1 MGVIKLKK
9 LLVPVLVI
17 IIFALLF
24 VGCTTSSNSSS
35 DSSVEI
41 INSNQQNSNS
51 NNNNSSNNET
61 KKSDSNN
68 TTSHKDKNVSNNKNT
83 NKKLDDKTEKLLKD
97 IKEKAVKGE
106 IINYEFKLGASID
119 DVINK
124 LGKPSS
130 ENYVA
135 EAKGNYFNFDS
146 YNLSFG
152 CNKGDQI
159 FEIRSLNK
167 DLKSLDLN
175 NVENFFGKPDYNVT
189 TKSKEKIIG
198 YKITKDFKILFVF
211 NTSTYQL
218 DHYSVLYPSI
228 THNSMA
234 GDNGREW

>member
-1 MGVIKLKK
+1 MKK

-24 VGCTTSSNSSS
+24 VGCTNSSNSSS

-51 NNNNSSNNET
+51 NNNNSSNNDT

-68 TTSHKDKNVSNNKNT
+68 ASHKDKNVSNNK
-83 NKKLDDKTEKLLKD
+83 KLDNKTEKLLKD
-97 IKEKAVKGE
+97 IKEKAIKGE
-106 IINYEFKLGASID
+106 IIDYDFKLGASIN
-119 DVINK
+119 DVIDK

-175 NVENFFGKPDYNVT
+175 NVENFFGKPDYTVT

-211 NTSTYQL
+211 NTSTYKL
-218 DHYSVLYPSI
+218 DHYSILYPSI

>member
-1 MGVIKLKK
+1 M
-9 LLVPVLVI
+9 
-17 IIFALLF
+17 
-24 VGCTTSSNSSS
+24 
-35 DSSVEI
+35 
-41 INSNQQNSNS
+41 
-51 NNNNSSNNET
+51 
-61 KKSDSNN
+61 
-68 TTSHKDKNVSNNKNT
+68 
-83 NKKLDDKTEKLLKD
+83 
-97 IKEKAVKGE
+97 KEKAIKGE
-106 IINYEFKLGASID
+106 IIDYDFKLGDSIY
-119 DVINK
+119 DVIDK

-175 NVENFFGKPDYNVT
+175 NVENFFGKPDYTVT

-211 NTSTYQL
+211 NTSTYKL

>member
-1 MGVIKLKK
+1 MIKLKK

-24 VGCTTSSNSSS
+24 VGCTNSSNSSS

-83 NKKLDDKTEKLLKD
+83 NKKLDDKTKKLLKD
-97 IKEKAVKGE
+97 IKEKAVKGK
-106 IINYEFKLGASID
+106 IINYEFKLGSSID

-211 NTSTYQL
+211 DTSTYKL
-218 DHYSVLYPSI
+218 DHYSVLYPGI

>member
-1 MGVIKLKK
+1 MKK

-24 VGCTTSSNSSS
+24 VGCTNSSNSSS

-51 NNNNSSNNET
+51 NNNSSNNDT

-68 TTSHKDKNVSNNKNT
+68 ASHKDNKDNNVSNNKNT
-83 NKKLDDKTEKLLKD
+83 NKKLDNKTEKLLKD
-97 IKEKAVKGE
+97 IKEKAIKGE
-106 IINYEFKLGASID
+106 IIDYDFKLGASID

-175 NVENFFGKPDYNVT
+175 NVENFFGKPDYTVT

-211 NTSTYQL
+211 NTSTYKL

>member
-1 MGVIKLKK
+1 MKK

-24 VGCTTSSNSSS
+24 VGCTNSSNSSS

-51 NNNNSSNNET
+51 NNNNSSNNDT

-68 TTSHKDKNVSNNKNT
+68 ASNKDNKDNNVSNNKNT
-83 NKKLDDKTEKLLKD
+83 NKKLDNKAKKLLKD
-97 IKEKAVKGE
+97 IKEKAIKGE
-106 IINYEFKLGASID
+106 IIYYDFKLGDSIY
-119 DVINK
+119 DVIDK

-211 NTSTYQL
+211 NTSTYKL
-218 DHYSVLYPSI
+218 DHYSVLYPGI

>member
-1 MGVIKLKK
+1 M
-9 LLVPVLVI
+9 
-17 IIFALLF
+17 
-24 VGCTTSSNSSS
+24 
-35 DSSVEI
+35 
-41 INSNQQNSNS
+41 
-51 NNNNSSNNET
+51 
-61 KKSDSNN
+61 
-68 TTSHKDKNVSNNKNT
+68 
-83 NKKLDDKTEKLLKD
+83 
-97 IKEKAVKGE
+97 KEKAVKGE

-175 NVENFFGKPDYNVT
+175 NVENFFLESLITMLQLNQK
-189 TKSKEKIIG
+189 KKIIG

-211 NTSTYQL
+211 DTSTYQL

>member
-1 MGVIKLKK
+1 MKK

-24 VGCTTSSNSSS
+24 VGCINFSNSSS

-41 INSNQQNSNS
+41 INSNQQNSS
-51 NNNNSSNNET
+51 STNNNNSNNET
-61 KKSDSNN
+61 KKSDSNKN
-68 TTSHKDKNVSNNKNT
+68 TSHKNNNVSTNKNT
-83 NKKLDDKTEKLLKD
+83 NKKLDNKTEKLLKD

-106 IINYEFKLGASID
+106 IINYEFKLGDSIY
-119 DVINK
+119 DVIDK

-146 YNLSFG
+146 NNLSFG

-167 DLKSLDLN
+167 DLKTLDLN

-211 NTSTYQL
+211 NTSTYKL
-218 DHYSVLYPSI
+218 DHYSVLYPGI

>member
-1 MGVIKLKK
+1 MKK

-17 IIFALLF
+17 IVFALLF
-24 VGCTTSSNSSS
+24 IGCTNSSNSSS

-51 NNNNSSNNET
+51 NNNNSSNNDT

-68 TTSHKDKNVSNNKNT
+68 ASHKDNKDNNVSNNKNT
-83 NKKLDDKTEKLLKD
+83 NKKLDNKTEKLLKD
-97 IKEKAVKGE
+97 IKEKAIKGE
-106 IINYEFKLGASID
+106 IIDYDFKLGDSIY
-119 DVINK
+119 DVIDK
-124 LGKPSS
+124 LGKPYS

-167 DLKSLDLN
+167 DLKSLYLN
-175 NVENFFGKPDYNVT
+175 NVENFFGKPDYTVT

-211 NTSTYQL
+211 NTSTYKL
-218 DHYSVLYPSI
+218 DHYSVLYPGI

-234 GDNGREW
+234 EDNGREW

>member
-1 MGVIKLKK
+1 MKK

-24 VGCTTSSNSSS
+24 VGCTNSSNSSS

-51 NNNNSSNNET
+51 NNNNSSNNDA

-68 TTSHKDKNVSNNKNT
+68 ASHKDKNVSNNK
-83 NKKLDDKTEKLLKD
+83 KLDNKTEKLLKD
-97 IKEKAVKGE
+97 IKEKAIKGE
-106 IINYEFKLGASID
+106 IIDYDFKLGDSIY
-119 DVINK
+119 DVIDK

-211 NTSTYQL
+211 NTSTYKL
-218 DHYSVLYPSI
+218 DHYSVLYPGI

>member
-1 MGVIKLKK
+1 MKK

-24 VGCTTSSNSSS
+24 VGCTNSSNSSS

-51 NNNNSSNNET
+51 NNNNSSNNDA

-68 TTSHKDKNVSNNKNT
+68 ASHKDKNVSNNK
-83 NKKLDDKTEKLLKD
+83 KLDNKTEKLLKD
-97 IKEKAVKGE
+97 IKEKALKGE
-106 IINYEFKLGASID
+106 IIDYDFKLGDSIY
-119 DVINK
+119 DVIDK

-175 NVENFFGKPDYNVT
+175 NVENFFGKPDYTVT

-211 NTSTYQL
+211 NTSTYKL
-218 DHYSVLYPSI
+218 DHYSVLYPGI

>member
-1 MGVIKLKK
+1 MKK

-24 VGCTTSSNSSS
+24 VGCTNSSNSSS

-51 NNNNSSNNET
+51 NNNNSSNNDT

-68 TTSHKDKNVSNNKNT
+68 ASHKDKNVSNNK
-83 NKKLDDKTEKLLKD
+83 KLDNKTEKLLKD
-97 IKEKAVKGE
+97 IKEKAIKGE
-106 IINYEFKLGASID
+106 IIDYDFKLGASIN
-119 DVINK
+119 DVIDK

-175 NVENFFGKPDYNVT
+175 NVENFFGKPDYTVT

-211 NTSTYQL
+211 NASTYQL
-218 DHYSVLYPSI
+218 DHYSILYPSI

>member
-1 MGVIKLKK
+1 MKK
-9 LLVPVLVI
+9 LLVSVLVI
-17 IIFALLF
+17 IIFELLF
-24 VGCTTSSNSSS
+24 VGCTNSSNSSS

-51 NNNNSSNNET
+51 NNNNSSNNDA

-68 TTSHKDKNVSNNKNT
+68 ASHKDKNVSNNK
-83 NKKLDDKTEKLLKD
+83 KLDNKTEKLLKD
-97 IKEKAVKGE
+97 IKEKAIKGE
-106 IINYEFKLGASID
+106 IIDYDFKLGDSIY
-119 DVINK
+119 DVIDK

-211 NTSTYQL
+211 NTSTYKL
-218 DHYSVLYPSI
+218 DHYSVLYPGI

>member
-1 MGVIKLKK
+1 MKK

-24 VGCTTSSNSSS
+24 VGCTNSSNSSS

-51 NNNNSSNNET
+51 NNNNSSNNDT

-68 TTSHKDKNVSNNKNT
+68 ASHKDKNVSNNK
-83 NKKLDDKTEKLLKD
+83 KLDNKTEKLLKD
-97 IKEKAVKGE
+97 IKEKAIKGE
-106 IINYEFKLGASID
+106 IIDYDFKLGASIN
-119 DVINK
+119 DVIDK

-175 NVENFFGKPDYNVT
+175 NVENFFGKPDYTVT

-211 NTSTYQL
+211 NASTYQL

>member
-1 MGVIKLKK
+1 
-9 LLVPVLVI
+9 
-17 IIFALLF
+17 
-24 VGCTTSSNSSS
+24 
-35 DSSVEI
+35 
-41 INSNQQNSNS
+41 
-51 NNNNSSNNET
+51 
-61 KKSDSNN
+61 
-68 TTSHKDKNVSNNKNT
+68 
-83 NKKLDDKTEKLLKD
+83 
-97 IKEKAVKGE
+97 EKAVKGE
-106 IINYEFKLGASID
+106 IINYEFKLGDSIY
-119 DVINK
+119 DVIDK

-146 YNLSFG
+146 NNLSFG

-167 DLKSLDLN
+167 DLKTLDLN

-211 NTSTYQL
+211 NTSTYKL
-218 DHYSVLYPSI
+218 DHYSVLYPGI

>member
-1 MGVIKLKK
+1 MKK

-24 VGCTTSSNSSS
+24 VGCTNSSNSSS

-41 INSNQQNSNS
+41 INSNQQNYNSN
-51 NNNNSSNNET
+51 NNNNSSNNDT

-68 TTSHKDKNVSNNKNT
+68 ASHKDKNVSNNK
-83 NKKLDDKTEKLLKD
+83 KLDNKTEKLLKD
-97 IKEKAVKGE
+97 IKEKAIKGE
-106 IINYEFKLGASID
+106 IIDYDFKLGASIN
-119 DVINK
+119 DVIDK

-175 NVENFFGKPDYNVT
+175 NVENFFGKPDYTVT

-211 NTSTYQL
+211 NASTYQL
-218 DHYSVLYPSI
+218 DHYSILYPSI

>member
-1 MGVIKLKK
+1 MKK

-17 IIFALLF
+17 IVFALLF
-24 VGCTTSSNSSS
+24 IGCTNSSNSSS

-51 NNNNSSNNET
+51 NNNNSSNNDA

-68 TTSHKDKNVSNNKNT
+68 ASHKDKN
-83 NKKLDDKTEKLLKD
+83 
-97 IKEKAVKGE
+97 IKEKAIKGE
-106 IINYEFKLGASID
+106 IIDYDFKLGDSIY
-119 DVINK
+119 DVIDK

-211 NTSTYQL
+211 NTSTYKL
-218 DHYSVLYPSI
+218 DHYSVLYPGI

-234 GDNGREW
+234 GDNVREW

>member
-1 MGVIKLKK
+1 MKK

-24 VGCTTSSNSSS
+24 VGCTNSSNSSS

-51 NNNNSSNNET
+51 NNNSSNNDT

-68 TTSHKDKNVSNNKNT
+68 ASHKDNKDNNVSNNK
-83 NKKLDDKTEKLLKD
+83 KLDNKTEKLLKD
-97 IKEKAVKGE
+97 IKEKAIKGE
-106 IINYEFKLGASID
+106 IIDYDFKLGDSIY
-119 DVINK
+119 DVIDK

-211 NTSTYQL
+211 NTSTYKL
-218 DHYSVLYPSI
+218 DHYSVLYPGI

>member
-1 MGVIKLKK
+1 MKK

-17 IIFALLF
+17 IIFAFLF
-24 VGCTTSSNSSS
+24 VGCTNFSNSSS

-41 INSNQQNSNS
+41 INSNQQNSIS
-51 NNNNSSNNET
+51 TNNNNSNNET
-61 KKSDSNN
+61 KKSDANKN
-68 TTSHKDKNVSNNKNT
+68 TSHKNNNVSTNKNT
-83 NKKLDDKTEKLLKD
+83 NKKLDNKTEKLLKD

-106 IINYEFKLGASID
+106 IINYEFKLGDSIY
-119 DVINK
+119 DVIDK
-124 LGKPSS
+124 FGKPSS

-146 YNLSFG
+146 NNLSFG

-167 DLKSLDLN
+167 DLKTLDLN

-211 NTSTYQL
+211 NTSTYKL
-218 DHYSVLYPSI
+218 DHYSVLYPGI

>member
-1 MGVIKLKK
+1 MKK

-24 VGCTTSSNSSS
+24 VGCTNSSNSSS

-51 NNNNSSNNET
+51 NNNNSSNNDT

-68 TTSHKDKNVSNNKNT
+68 ASHKDNKDNNVSNNKNT
-83 NKKLDDKTEKLLKD
+83 KLDNKAEKLLKD

-106 IINYEFKLGASID
+106 IIDYDFKLGDSIY
-119 DVINK
+119 DVIDK

-175 NVENFFGKPDYNVT
+175 NVENFFGKPDYTVT

-211 NTSTYQL
+211 NTSTYKL

>member
-1 MGVIKLKK
+1 MKK

-17 IIFALLF
+17 IIFTLLF
-24 VGCTTSSNSSS
+24 VGCTNYSNSSS

-167 DLKSLDLN
+167 DLK

-211 NTSTYQL
+211 DTSTYKL
-218 DHYSVLYPSI
+218 DHYSVLYPGI

>member
-1 MGVIKLKK
+1 MKK

-24 VGCTTSSNSSS
+24 VGCTNSSNSSS

-51 NNNNSSNNET
+51 NNNSSNNDA

-68 TTSHKDKNVSNNKNT
+68 ASHKDNKDNNVSNNKNT
-83 NKKLDDKTEKLLKD
+83 NKKLDNKTEKLLKD
-97 IKEKAVKGE
+97 IKEKAIKGE
-106 IINYEFKLGASID
+106 IIDYDFKLGDSIY
-119 DVINK
+119 DVIDK

-167 DLKSLDLN
+167 DLKSLNLN
-175 NVENFFGKPDYNVT
+175 NVENFFGKPDYTVT

-211 NTSTYQL
+211 NASTYKL

>member
-1 MGVIKLKK
+1 MKK

-24 VGCTTSSNSSS
+24 VGCTNSSNSSS

-68 TTSHKDKNVSNNKNT
+68 NTSHKDKNVSNDKHT
-83 NKKLDDKTEKLLKD
+83 NKKLDDKNEKLLKD

-106 IINYEFKLGASID
+106 IINYEFNLGASID

-211 NTSTYQL
+211 NTSTYKL
-218 DHYSVLYPSI
+218 DHYSVLYPGI

>member
-1 MGVIKLKK
+1 MKK

-17 IIFALLF
+17 IVFALLF
-24 VGCTTSSNSSS
+24 IGCTNSSNSSS

-51 NNNNSSNNET
+51 NNNNSSNNDT

-68 TTSHKDKNVSNNKNT
+68 ASHKDNKDNNVSNNKNT
-83 NKKLDDKTEKLLKD
+83 NKKLDNKTEKLLKD
-97 IKEKAVKGE
+97 IKEKAIKGE
-106 IINYEFKLGASID
+106 IIDYDFKLGDSIY
-119 DVINK
+119 DVIDK

-167 DLKSLDLN
+167 DLKSLYLN
-175 NVENFFGKPDYNVT
+175 NVENFFGKPDYTVT

-211 NTSTYQL
+211 NTSTYKL

>member
-1 MGVIKLKK
+1 MKK

-17 IIFALLF
+17 IIFSLLF
-24 VGCTTSSNSSS
+24 VGCTNSSNSSS

-51 NNNNSSNNET
+51 NNNA
-61 KKSDSNN
+61 
-68 TTSHKDKNVSNNKNT
+68 SHKDKNVSNNKNT
-83 NKKLDDKTEKLLKD
+83 NKKLDNKTEKLLKD
-97 IKEKAVKGE
+97 IKEKAIKGE
-106 IINYEFKLGASID
+106 IIDYDFKLGDSIY
-119 DVINK
+119 DVIDK

-175 NVENFFGKPDYNVT
+175 NVENFFGKPDYTVT

-211 NTSTYQL
+211 NTSTYKL

>member
-1 MGVIKLKK
+1 MKK

-17 IIFALLF
+17 IIFTLLF
-24 VGCTTSSNSSS
+24 VGCTNSSNSSS

-51 NNNNSSNNET
+51 NNNNSSNNDT

-68 TTSHKDKNVSNNKNT
+68 ASHKDKNVSNNK
-83 NKKLDDKTEKLLKD
+83 KLDNKTEKLLKD
-97 IKEKAVKGE
+97 IKEKAIKGE
-106 IINYEFKLGASID
+106 IIDYDFKLGASIN
-119 DVINK
+119 DVIDK

-175 NVENFFGKPDYNVT
+175 NLENFFGKPDYTVT

-211 NTSTYQL
+211 NTSTYKL

>member
-1 MGVIKLKK
+1 MKK

-24 VGCTTSSNSSS
+24 VGCTNSSNSSS

-51 NNNNSSNNET
+51 NNNNSSNNDT

-68 TTSHKDKNVSNNKNT
+68 ASHKDKNVSNNK
-83 NKKLDDKTEKLLKD
+83 KLDNKTEKLLKD
-97 IKEKAVKGE
+97 IKEKAIKGE
-106 IINYEFKLGASID
+106 IIDYDFKLGASIN
-119 DVINK
+119 DVIDK

-167 DLKSLDLN
+167 DLKSLDLD
-175 NVENFFGKPDYNVT
+175 NVENFFGKPDYTVT

-211 NTSTYQL
+211 NTSTYKL